1 MSIYT
6 DIGRNI
12 ISVRRKKGVTQEELA
27 LSSSM
32 SVSHLRS
39 IEHGRANPSVGLLSR
54 IADSLEVPLCDMLAT
69 ESEQAAESDSEK

>member
-6 DIGRNI
+6 DIGQNI
-12 ISVRRKKGVTQEELA
+12 ISVRRKKGITQEELA

-39 IEHGRANPSVGLLSR
+39 IEHGRANPSMGLLSR
-54 IADSLEVPLCDMLAT
+54 IAESLEVPVHDMIAPCP
-69 ESEQAAESDSEK
+69 EQTADPEEQK